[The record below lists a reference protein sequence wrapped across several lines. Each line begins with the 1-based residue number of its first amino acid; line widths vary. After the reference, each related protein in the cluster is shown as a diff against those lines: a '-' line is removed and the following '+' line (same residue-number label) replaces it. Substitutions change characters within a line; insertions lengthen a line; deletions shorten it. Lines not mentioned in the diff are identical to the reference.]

1 MENKENMIE
10 FLAGTRTATVTF
22 TNGKHI
28 RKIKDLY
35 ETNKEDFK
43 YYYEN
48 EDGSICAKIPL
59 KWIRISAGRAGREML
74 LQERVRFLRHS
85 SGRRCENDT
94 GEKLYL
100 QKQYF

>member
-48 EDGSICAKIPL
+48 EDGSVCAKIPL
-59 KWIRISAGRAGREML
+59 KWIRISTGRAGREMTEE
-74 LQERVRFLRHS
+74 QKEELRQRLAA
-85 SGRRCENDT
+85 GRAKKNL
-94 GEKLYL
+94 G
-100 QKQYF
+100 